1 MEFFVES
8 NEDSICPICGAPLTA
23 RDHKKRVWKKE
34 RGEKSWVMIR
44 RLVCTNKV
52 CNHLHNELPDFLIP
66 YKHYEAQ
73 LIEDVIDETIT
84 EDDVAE
90 MDYPSLMTIKVW
102 MEWFQRNIS
111 NIDGLIRSAVYR
123 FFEFKDEFLKS
134 KESLLE
140 ELKKRICP
148 GWLGLIHRLIYN
160 SGGFIPR

>member
-1 MEFFVES
+1 
-8 NEDSICPICGAPLTA
+8 
-23 RDHKKRVWKKE
+23 
-34 RGEKSWVMIR
+34 
-44 RLVCTNKV
+44 NKD

-73 LIEDVIDETIT
+73 LNEDEIEETIT
-84 EDDVAE
+84 EDEEVE
-90 MDYPSLMTIKVW
+90 MDYPSLMTIRVW
-102 MEWFQRNIS
+102 MEWFLRNTS
-111 NIDGLIRSAVYR
+111 NIEGLIRSAVYR
-123 FFEFKDEFLKS
+123 FFDYRDEFLKS

>member
-1 MEFFVES
+1 MEFLVES
-8 NEDSICPICGAPLTA
+8 NEDSICPICGAPLTT
-23 RDHKKRVWKKE
+23 RDHRKRVWKKE
-34 RGEKSWVMIR
+34 CGKKSWVMIR
-44 RLVCTNKV
+44 RLVCTNKD

-84 EDDVAE
+84 EDDVVE

-102 MEWFQRNIS
+102 TEWFERNIS

-140 ELKKRICP
+140 ELRKRICP
-148 GWLGLIHRLIYN
+148 GWLGLLCTY
-160 SGGFIPR
+160 FCFM

>member
-1 MEFFVES
+1 MEFLVES
-8 NEDSICPICGAPLTA
+8 NEDSICPICGAPLTT
-23 RDHKKRVWKKE
+23 RDHRKRVWKKE
-34 RGEKSWVMIR
+34 CGKKSWVMIR
-44 RLVCTNKV
+44 RLVCTNKD

-84 EDDVAE
+84 EDDVVE

-102 MEWFQRNIS
+102 TEWFERNIS

-140 ELKKRICP
+140 ELRKRICP